1 MSAAAPTRTLSAAG
15 VVTLAAG
22 DAQFVFK
29 RPRPGVLLI
38 EASGDDMGQ
47 FGSSALDEI
56 TNALHRERPL
66 ELFIDTSAAV
76 SVTPRVR
83 EEWTRFFSSNRDKL
97 IAVHVLTSSRLVHL
111 AVAVAQ
117 LFSRTGDLIRLYS
130 ARPAFDA
137 QLQRAAP
144 QAGAPL
150 KR

>member
-1 MSAAAPTRTLSAAG
+1 MSAATPTRTLSPSG
-15 VVTLAAG
+15 VVTLASA

-38 EASGDDMGQ
+38 EASGEDVGQ

-56 TNALHRERPL
+56 LNALQRERPL
-66 ELFIDTSAAV
+66 ELFVDTTAAV
-76 SVTPRVR
+76 SVAPRVR
-83 EEWTRFFSSNRDKL
+83 EEWTRFFSSNSDRL
-97 IAVHVLTSSRLVHL
+97 VAVHVLTGSKLVHL

-117 LFSRTGDLIRLYS
+117 LFSRTGHLIRIYS
-130 ARPAFDA
+130 ARAAFEA

-144 QAGAPL
+144 SAGAPL